1 MKKSIDYL
9 NGLRMK
15 NTKRFENNILKLLPE
30 GTNEI
35 YLDSCGMER
44 ASGYGSYYFVLRIE
58 INKTKVIIKTF
69 THNSQSFD
77 AYQDLEEGTRNYD
90 NWIKNVCLAILDEN
104 RERLIEVITED

>member
-9 NGLRMK
+9 NGLRIK
-15 NTKRFENNILKLLPE
+15 NTKNFENKVLKLLPE

-35 YLDSCGMER
+35 YLDSCCMER
-44 ASGYGSYYFVLRIE
+44 ASGRGSYNFVLRIE
-58 INKTKVIIKTF
+58 INKTKVKIKNF
-69 THNSQSFD
+69 THDSQSFD
-77 AYQDLEEGTRNYD
+77 YWQDLEKGTRNYE